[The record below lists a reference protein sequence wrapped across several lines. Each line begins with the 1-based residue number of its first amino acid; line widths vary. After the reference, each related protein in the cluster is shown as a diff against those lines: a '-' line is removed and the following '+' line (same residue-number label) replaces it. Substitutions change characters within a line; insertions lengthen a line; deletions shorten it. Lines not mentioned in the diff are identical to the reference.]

1 MKQQTVVLSDVYND
15 QGDIVRIE
23 AVDVETGKPFLD
35 FLWDPRDEQT
45 PENRVEFRR
54 WAGQILTS
62 KQVKIAGDQ

>member
-62 KQVKIAGDQ
+62 KQVKIAGDK